1 MNKHTP
7 GPWRVHP
14 DFPLC
19 VGRYANLALQ
29 TCRYGD
35 DRETGSISTFD
46 GPRPLMA
53 GEYPGHISYEEAKA
67 NARLIAA
74 APDLLT
80 LLNDAL
86 ASFKST
92 QQPGHYSEGHW
103 STRVEALITS
113 IEGEKK

>member
-1 MNKHTP
+1 MHTE
-7 GPWRVHP
+7 GPWVVANKGVRSREGYICFMREVTHWP
-14 DFPLC
+14 DQ
-19 VGRYANLALQ
+19 VERY
-29 TCRYGD
+29 T
-35 DRETGSISTFD
+35 RET
-46 GPRPLMA
+46 
-53 GEYPGHISYEEAKA
+53 EENDA